1 MRRTSKTLESIQAYL
16 RSCFTAKAEEVGVD
30 DVALWMRQLDG
41 VSQSMQA
48 YPACLVQILSRDC
61 GDYHYTDL
69 RAGVGIALRGEEPEA
84 LEELGHTWED
94 IVEDVIREDRT
105 LGDSV
110 ISTNALRVD
119 SSFTSGMYMIW
130 ADMICSV

>member
-1 MRRTSKTLESIQAYL
+1 MRTSEILDAVENFIKGK
-16 RSCFTAKAEEVGVD
+16 FTIMADSAGVD
-30 DVALWMRQLDG
+30 DVAIWMRQLDG
-41 VSQSMQA
+41 VPQSMQA

-61 GDYHYTDL
+61 TDYHYTDL
-69 RAGVGIALRGEEPEA
+69 RIGVGLALRGEDPEA
-84 LEELGHTWED
+84 LESLGHTWED

-105 LGDSV
+105 LGGTV
-110 ISTNALRVD
+110 ISTNSLRVD